1 MNADAIGQVSAGT
14 DKNVRECPMRVALLF
29 VAALVLA
36 GCKGPRSGGSDG
48 DDAACWPVRPMVL
61 EALEH
66 GAEWEP
72 ISAIEADGTIVHL
85 AKGRR
90 PMGRLENDRL
100 VGAGKTVLTC
110 DADRHL
116 SMPGLAG
123 SAGYDAEGA
132 FVEKETRILV
142 TDDGTV
148 VMTSHGAAV
157 FGPDGKG
164 HARVRGATGGARR
177 TAALL
182 VLLSLGG
189 PPG

>member
-1 MNADAIGQVSAGT
+1 
-14 DKNVRECPMRVALLF
+14 MRVLVSVL
-29 VAALVLA
+29 ALVLA
-36 GCKGPRSGGSDG
+36 LVVVSGCRGGSGGASAG
-48 DDAACWPVRPMVL
+48 ANAGGAGGADDAACWPVQPMVL

-72 ISAIEADGTIVHL
+72 ISAIEADGSVVHL

-90 PMGRLENDRL
+90 AMGRLEGDRF
-100 VGAGKTVLTC
+100 VAGKSTLTC
-110 DADRHL
+110 DAERRL
-116 SMPGLAG
+116 SVPGLSAAG
-123 SAGYDAEGA
+123 GYDAEGA
-132 FVEKETRILV
+132 FVEKGVRILV

-148 VMTSHGAAV
+148 LMTHHGKTV
-157 FGPDGKG
+157 FGPGDGQG
-164 HARVRGATGGARR
+164 HARVRGAHGGGRR